1 MGKTPTWAV
10 DAQIDGETTAK
21 ELTAIIEKAIRNG
34 DLTKGTRLPTQR
46 TLADQLNINVG
57 TIARAYRQ
65 LKDSGLINA
74 RRRHGSFINDIKS
87 VDGQSSDGNRA
98 VNLRTF
104 TATPDIFIQ
113 LFQGALADLGKD
125 VGKLRE
131 ISGYRTHEMLGD
143 ERAVIADWLGN
154 GDVSIDPAS
163 LLFAENGT
171 NAIST
176 ALIAFCK
183 PGDTIVAESLTL
195 PGLIVAARVFGLN
208 LVGAPMDEHGVVP
221 DALDAI
227 CATHK
232 PKLLLCMPVAQ
243 NPTCVAMPEARRR
256 AVVNV
261 LKRHEVLLVEDD
273 LYFDLV
279 PKAERVPRMATFYP
293 DRTVVIG
300 SPSKTLAQILRSGY
314 VIAPDGLRQFMAD
327 SLTAQSLFPP
337 ALTTH
342 LWSRMIESG
351 AAAEQIAYLRTQLAL
366 RADSLKH
373 HLPKSITS
381 GVVPF
386 GWIPLPP
393 TASATE
399 FGMRALLAGVAMR
412 NSDEFAVPGT
422 PSAPGLRVNLMGS
435 PAFDD
440 YERGL
445 KIITD
450 IVGTTGYMADIQP

>member
-1 MGKTPTWAV
+1 MRKKPEWAI

-21 ELTAIIEKAIRNG
+21 ELTAIVEKAIRNG

-57 TIARAYRQ
+57 TIARAYRH
-65 LKDSGLINA
+65 LKDSGLISA
-74 RRRHGSFINDIKS
+74 RRRHGSFINDLKAA
-87 VDGQSSDGNRA
+87 DGQVADGDRA

-113 LFQGALADLGKD
+113 SFQSALTDLSKD
-125 VGKLRE
+125 VSKLRE
-131 ISGYRTHEMLGD
+131 ISGYRTHEMLSD
-143 ERAVIADWLGN
+143 ERAVIADWLGSS
-154 GDVSIDPAS
+154 DVPIDPGS

-176 ALIAFCK
+176 ALIAFCQ
-183 PGDTIVAESLTL
+183 PGDTIVVESLTL

-208 LVGAPMDEHGVVP
+208 LVGAPMDEHGLIP
-221 DALDAI
+221 DELDAI
-227 CATHK
+227 CAKHR

-243 NPTCVAMPEARRR
+243 NPTCVSMPEVRRR
-256 AVVNV
+256 AVVDII
-261 LKRHEVLLVEDD
+261 KRREVLLVEDD

-279 PKAERVPRMATFYP
+279 PETERIPRLATFYP
-293 DRTVVIG
+293 DRTIVIG

-314 VIAPDGLRQFMAD
+314 IIVPDGLRSLVAD

-351 AAAEQIAYLRTQLAL
+351 AAADQIAYLRTQLSI
-366 RADSLKH
+366 RANSLKQ
-373 HLPKSITS
+373 HLPNATTS
-381 GVVPF
+381 GFVPF
-386 GWIPLPP
+386 GWIPLSPE
-393 TASATE
+393 TSATE
-399 FGMRALLAGVAMR
+399 FGMRALLSGVAMR
-412 NSDEFAVPGT
+412 NSDEFAVPGIQ
-422 PSAPGLRVNLMGS
+422 SAPGLRVSLMGS
-435 PAFDD
+435 PAFED

-445 KIITD
+445 KTIAN
-450 IVGTTGYMADIQP
+450 IVSTTSYMSDIQP